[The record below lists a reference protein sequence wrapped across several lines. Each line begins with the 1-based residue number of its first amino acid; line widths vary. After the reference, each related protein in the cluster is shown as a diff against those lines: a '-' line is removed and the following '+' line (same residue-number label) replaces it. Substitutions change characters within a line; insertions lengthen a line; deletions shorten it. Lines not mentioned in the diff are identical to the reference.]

1 MGILMIT
8 IILDR
13 FNRFIGSKPLSRLD
27 SPKIRFCRPCEFSMR
42 IVRHLTAFFIGI
54 VAMML
59 ALIGTAFLQIS
70 DAVYRF
76 GDCTLSDKQPLES

>member
-1 MGILMIT
+1 MGNLMII

-13 FNRFIGSKPLSRLD
+13 FNRFIGSKALSRLD
-27 SPKIRFCRPCEFSMR
+27 FPKMRFCRPYEFAIR
-42 IVRHLTAFFIGI
+42 IVKHMTAFFIGI

-59 ALIGTAFLQIS
+59 ALIGTAFLQTS

-76 GDCTLSDKQPLES
+76 GDCTLSDKQPSES